1 MINLF
6 QFASN
11 DKSLSYLYQIFGSMN
26 GVINPAGG
34 FVQAGT
40 SVTLLGTMFKTFNSV
55 ILAVG
60 ALLVVYM
67 TVVGVMATAHEGE
80 FMGKKWNNIWIPI
93 RTVLGIAALVPT
105 GSGYSAIQIIMMW
118 VIVQGIGA
126 ADTLWNTVLGY
137 VDIVGSPYGQ
147 VTIPSV
153 GAYDSFNKIFQAL
166 TCEASA
172 RMSVPDPGS
181 TQNGAYF
188 CNKTTGSFCS
198 GTLPVLSP
206 NSGRVTFGPGG
217 SCGTLNYCNVSTA
230 CAGGQ
235 DSLKCTACQAQFNA
249 LGSILTVLSQIANQ
263 FVKADYQYR
272 EFYYTSFNQPASSKW
287 SWISDY
293 CNAQNPPIPQDQ
305 CCVASRMPG
314 QKCKAN
320 NGQPGNPN
328 IPSPNE
334 DGFPQNLSDDAV
346 KNVVWPFYIKPILG
360 GQSDFIGTSVSYYTN
375 ALGAAAST
383 YIQSLNQNPNNFS
396 GDLDDAAQTGWIFAG
411 SYYYAIANQNSN
423 NLQDSMPTLSGE
435 VKVVSQTQMNNYRN
449 NYTAALAL
457 LSAASNAGT
466 GAMSGTPQ
474 LNQVSGTVNMASDS
488 SMQAF
493 STGANPSG
501 GSNPL
506 SALQITGSVL
516 LAVVIVLFAALI
528 GVTLGLGIGG
538 FINVFALGTGATN
551 PVGPTW
557 ALIYFL
563 LVPALLGLMGIMITL
578 GGTLAIYVPLIP
590 YVIFTFGAIGW
601 MISTIETMVAGPL
614 VALGILSPSGNHELL
629 GKAEP
634 ALMLLFNV
642 FLRPSLMIFGLIAAM
657 LLATVVV
664 KMINYAFWGAVLK
677 GVAGGGAALVNPI
690 ELVIYLS
697 AYVSLLV
704 AGLNKCFQAISL
716 IPEGVMRWIG
726 GQGERYGEEAGVGA
740 MKEGV
745 QAGGAGAKGALA
757 GGSTMADRTGAAIKG
772 GKEYE
777 EQKKKTTGVG
787 AGDAEGKGKGG

>member
-6 QFASN
+6 QFASS
-11 DKSLSYLYQIFGSMN
+11 DKSLAYLQAIFGSMN
-26 GVINPAGG
+26 GVIANPGG
-34 FVQAGT
+34 NLGSGGV
-40 SVTLLGTMFKTFNSV
+40 SVTLFGTMFRTFNSA

-126 ADTLWNTVLGY
+126 ADTLWNTVLNY

-172 RMSVPDPGS
+172 RMSVPDPGG

-188 CNKTTGSFCS
+188 CNKTSGGFCS
-198 GTLPVLSP
+198 GSLPILSP
-206 NSGRVTFGPGG
+206 SSGRITFGPGG
-217 SCGTLNYCNVSTA
+217 ACGTLNYCNVNA
-230 CAGGQ
+230 VCAGGQ
-235 DSLKCTACQAQFNA
+235 DSLKCTACRAQFNA
-249 LGSILTVLSQIANQ
+249 LSSILTVLGQIANQ

-272 EFYYTSFNQPASSKW
+272 DFYYTSYNQTASSKW

-305 CCVASRMPG
+305 CCIASRVPG

-328 IPSPNE
+328 FHSPNA
-334 DGFPQNLSDDAV
+334 DGYPQNLSDEAV
-346 KNVVWPFYIKPILG
+346 SEIVWPYYMKPYLG
-360 GQSDFIGTSVSYYTN
+360 TQSDFIATSVSYYTN

-383 YIQSLNQNPNNFS
+383 YIQSLNQNANNLGGELEEAS
-396 GDLDDAAQTGWIFAG
+396 KTGWIFAG

-423 NLQDSMPTLSGE
+423 NLQDSMPTLTGE
-435 VKVVSQTQMNNYRN
+435 VKVVSQTQMNNFRN

-457 LSAASNAGT
+457 LSASSNAGT

-493 STGANPSG
+493 STGASPSNP
-501 GSNPL
+501 SNPL

-516 LAVVIVLFAALI
+516 LAVVIVLYAALI

-563 LVPALLGLMGIMITL
+563 LVPALLGLMGILISL
-578 GGTLAIYVPLIP
+578 GGTLAIYIPLIP

-614 VALGILSPSGNHELL
+614 VALGILSPSGQHELL

-634 ALMLLFNV
+634 AIMLLFNV
-642 FLRPSLMIFGLIAAM
+642 FLRPSLMIFGLIASM

-664 KMINYAFWGAVLK
+664 KMINYAFWGAVLR
-677 GVAGGGAALVNPI
+677 GVTGGGAGLANPI
-690 ELVIYLS
+690 ELVIFLS

-726 GQGERYGEEAGVGA
+726 GQGERYGEEAATGA

-757 GGSTMADRTGAAIKG
+757 GGSTMADRGGATMKARKD
-772 GKEYE
+772 
-777 EQKKKTTGVG
+777 KKKQDSETTGV
-787 AGDAEGKGKGG
+787 AADEDKGKGA